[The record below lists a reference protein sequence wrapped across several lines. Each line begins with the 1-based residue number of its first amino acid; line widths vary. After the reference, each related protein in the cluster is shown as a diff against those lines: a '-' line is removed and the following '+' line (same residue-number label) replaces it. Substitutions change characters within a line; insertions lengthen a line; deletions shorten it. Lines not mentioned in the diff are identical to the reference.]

1 MISSQ
6 KSRSMV
12 LFENYVHSPKTR
24 DLYSTLIKSFCKYH
38 NIPSW
43 DSMIQS
49 EKSHLKE
56 KIEDYLIHLKNKDK
70 SHSHMRNTTFAIQ
83 SYLESND
90 YDLNWKK
97 IRKILGKD
105 EKSHNSRPYTTKE
118 IQRML
123 SVSKSLRSRAVILF
137 LSSSGVR
144 RGAIPEMKIKDLK
157 QMQLGCLAVTVYPGH
172 REQYTTFINKEAT
185 EALSAYHERRK
196 QQGEM
201 LTPESLVFPSVH
213 SKKYNVSVTEKTIS
227 FLIRRIKLTAGI
239 GGPDD
244 NNLLVHAFRRR
255 FDTIFKLKDNA
266 NISLVERLMGHSVSV
281 QLDNHYFQP
290 TIENLFAEYQKGMM
304 DLTIDDSERLLVEK
318 ETMQAEL
325 DHLEE
330 EKAKNREL
338 ESRMSKYEQNQEEM
352 LRVMDLIRSGKAT
365 LVKSEPNEIYVKLNR

>member
-1 MISSQ
+1 
-6 KSRSMV
+6 MV

-24 DLYSTLIKSFCKYH
+24 ELYSTLIKSFCKYH

-43 DSMIQS
+43 DALLQTDKIL
-49 EKSHLKE
+49 LKE
-56 KIEDYLIHLKNKDK
+56 RIEDYLIHLKNDDK

-83 SYLESND
+83 SFLESND
-90 YDLNWKK
+90 FEAINWKK
-97 IRKILGKD
+97 IRKLLGKD
-105 EKSHNSRPYTTKE
+105 EKPHNSRPYTTDE
-118 IQRML
+118 IKRML
-123 SVSKSLRSRAVILF
+123 SVAKSLRSRAVILF

-144 RGAIPEMKIKDLK
+144 RGSIPEMKIKDLK
-157 QMQLGCLAVTVYPGH
+157 QMQFGCLAVTVYPCH
-172 REQYTTFINKEAT
+172 REQYTTFINKEAS

-196 QQGEM
+196 QQGEI

-213 SKKYNVSVTEKTIS
+213 SNRNNVPVTEKTIS
-227 FLIRRIKLTAGI
+227 FLIRRIKQTAGI

-244 NNLLVHAFRRR
+244 TNLLVHAFRRR

-266 NISLVERLMGHSVSV
+266 NVSLVERLMGHSVTV

-290 TIENLFAEYQKGMM
+290 TIENLFAEYQKAMM
-304 DLTIDDSERLLVEK
+304 DLTIDDAERLLVEK
-318 ETMQAEL
+318 QTMQEEL

-338 ESRMSKYEQNQEEM
+338 ESRMSKYEQNQDEM

-365 LVKSEPNEIYVKLNR
+365 LVKSEPNEIRVKLS